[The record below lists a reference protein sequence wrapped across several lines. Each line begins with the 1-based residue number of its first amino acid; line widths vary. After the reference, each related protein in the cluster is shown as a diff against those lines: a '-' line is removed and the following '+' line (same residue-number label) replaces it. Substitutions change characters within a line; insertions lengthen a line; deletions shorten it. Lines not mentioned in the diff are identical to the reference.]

1 MEAPE
6 PRAFLA
12 LGHEEDPDWALGLER
27 ARGPARELRQAGA
40 KRACWEFLPG
50 VAGARVIADGPAAR
64 GRQKNSS

>member
-50 VAGARVIADGPAAR
+50 VAGPITEQFDGFV
-64 GRQKNSS
+64 GQRQ